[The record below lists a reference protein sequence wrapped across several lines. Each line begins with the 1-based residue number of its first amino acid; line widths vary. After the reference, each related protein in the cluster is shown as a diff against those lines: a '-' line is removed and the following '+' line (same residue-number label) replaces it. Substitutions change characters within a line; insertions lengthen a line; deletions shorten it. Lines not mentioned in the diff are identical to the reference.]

1 MHSSRNLFPNGG
13 FYKPINYYDFLWLR
27 FLVKPSRIYIYIVV
41 ALSQCAREVLC
52 DIVDL
57 HYDVSTRSI
66 SPDVSD
72 LNLSPGAAPMV
83 LKLSWSCP
91 NSAMPSNR
99 GIPRAR

>member
-1 MHSSRNLFPNGG
+1 MVGLQTKNLLLFSLASFPAEAFTYLG
-13 FYKPINYYDFLWLR
+13 L
-27 FLVKPSRIYIYIVV
+27 YIYIVV